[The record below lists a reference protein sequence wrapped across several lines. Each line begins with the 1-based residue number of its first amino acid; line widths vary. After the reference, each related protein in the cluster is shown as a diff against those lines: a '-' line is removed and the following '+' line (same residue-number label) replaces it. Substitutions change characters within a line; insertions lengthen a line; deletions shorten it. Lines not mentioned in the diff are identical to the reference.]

1 MEQSKYNKIIFIT
14 PVSVAIVSMALFFIG
29 VVHGWFGAPAHL
41 AEEYCEAARP
51 GLIKQPA
58 NTWSNISFII
68 SGLTIGWLLMR
79 RTFAR
84 NNNSITQNAFYGTF
98 YSSLV
103 VLLGPGSMAMHAT
116 MGELGGFFDTLSMY
130 LVASYTIAYASERF
144 FNLRPLHFLGIFVV
158 ILSVFLLFEDKPW
171 HILFWYF
178 GDTMFMFFI
187 SLTILIEMLNSYVKK
202 MQHDKR
208 WGLAALASILLAF
221 FIWNISKTGTSL
233 CDPYSV
239 IQGHAIWHILDAVST
254 FCLFMFYASEH
265 TDVSPQMAST

>member
-84 NNNSITQNAFYGTF
+84 NNNSITQNAF
-98 YSSLV
+98 
-103 VLLGPGSMAMHAT
+103 
-116 MGELGGFFDTLSMY
+116 
-130 LVASYTIAYASERF
+130 
-144 FNLRPLHFLGIFVV
+144 
-158 ILSVFLLFEDKPW
+158 
-171 HILFWYF
+171 
-178 GDTMFMFFI
+178 
-187 SLTILIEMLNSYVKK
+187 
-202 MQHDKR
+202 
-208 WGLAALASILLAF
+208 
-221 FIWNISKTGTSL
+221 
-233 CDPYSV
+233 
-239 IQGHAIWHILDAVST
+239 
-254 FCLFMFYASEH
+254 
-265 TDVSPQMAST
+265 